1 MYISDVLNSVYN
13 GAPNT
18 PQHMV
23 YFAATAAPYFC
34 LVGQID
40 ANMDCAYP
48 KGSVPSPYP
57 QYFLYQLFGSP
68 NYLGLQNGGNMAQS
82 IAPPTLGNG
91 LIVTAFFTSGQDA
104 IVLTNPT
111 GQTLTDVPVNI
122 SNTGFSSASATL
134 YEIVNGQS
142 IQSSSLSLHS
152 TGGTSYSTTVTLDPY
167 TVHAISIH

>member
-1 MYISDVLNSVYN
+1 
-13 GAPNT
+13 
-18 PQHMV
+18 
-23 YFAATAAPYFC
+23 
-34 LVGQID
+34 
-40 ANMDCAYP
+40 
-48 KGSVPSPYP
+48 VPSPYP